1 MYFFSDA
8 NKISIYV
15 YVQPRVKREQLYKC
29 ADCQLITGMASTCI
43 CENKRT
49 LKIDGNRHHRLEDCR
64 TSWNLPTIDLD
75 LKCDQ
80 KETAY
85 FALYYVPSIKKM

>member
-29 ADCQLITGMASTCI
+29 ADCQLITGMASTYM

-49 LKIDGNRHHRLEDCR
+49 LKIDGNIRMTHSPVAFRKRVQIISKTRKVKLNLALE
-64 TSWNLPTIDLD
+64 
-75 LKCDQ
+75 Q
-80 KETAY
+80 
-85 FALYYVPSIKKM
+85 